1 MRCVPSSGRARP
13 TWTLR
18 ATRSPCSTS
27 SLAARLRRR
36 LTTVVDTLGLD
47 ASRRQ
52 GYLAAARAAGMRAVA
67 VVVDTPERLCRARN
81 RERARPVPAPALAAQ
96 LRKVR
101 ELDLAAEGWDE
112 VRRIDRHRS
121 RAGGR
126 RVAGACCV
134 ACARTAFRAA
144 ALALRVGQRC
154 RGSGALVGR
163 CRARRGGRRLPGT
176 GGDGPSHPDPAGR
189 AAPGSRS
196 PNRGSPSACSP
207 DCPPELELGTLVSP
221 LSLHTP
227 GRLAKAAATLDAL
240 SGGRA
245 FCGVGAGWW
254 EREHLAFGLPFGSA
268 DDRVAAL
275 RAAIPVLRALWAPG
289 TKPAAGLP
297 ETTNY
302 PRPVGDLPLLV
313 GGRSARV
320 LQIAAELGDGC
331 NVPATEQHVTRAAAL
346 VQGKRI
352 TVLDVPVLGRDRD
365 DVAALVERLRGRATA
380 AAYAAQPPRG
390 DRRRPRRALP
400 HGSPGSG
407 STRCSSRS
415 PTCATR
421 ATWPSSPP

>member
-1 MRCVPSSGRARP
+1 MPGPQPRA
-13 TWTLR
+13 
-18 ATRSPCSTS
+18 
-27 SLAARLRRR
+27 
-36 LTTVVDTLGLD
+36 G
-47 ASRRQ
+47 Q
-52 GYLAAARAAGMRAVA
+52 AGAGA
-67 VVVDTPERLCRARN
+67 
-81 RERARPVPAPALAAQ
+81 ALAAQ

-101 ELDLAAEGWDE
+101 DLDLAAEGWDE
-112 VRRIDRHRS
+112 VRRSPAPKPRRRPPRRRH
-121 RAGGR
+121 
-126 RVAGACCV
+126 
-134 ACARTAFRAA
+134 AA
-144 ALALRVGQRC
+144 ASPARGLRFVLQLSRFGWGSDAADPARWLADVALAAVDAGF
-154 RGSGALVGR
+154 RGLAVMDHLIQIPQVGR
-163 CRARRGGRRLPGT
+163 AWEPIPEPWVTLGLLAGLPT
-176 GGDGPSHPDPAGR
+176 R
-189 AAPGSRS
+189 
-196 PNRGSPSACSP
+196 
-207 DCPPELELGTLVSP
+207 LELGTLVSP

-254 EREHLAFGLPFGSA
+254 EREHLAYGLPFGSA

-331 NVPATEQHVTRAAAL
+331 NVPATEQHVTRAATL

-380 AAYAAQPPRG
+380 AAYEASHHAGIAADHVERY
-390 DRRRPRRALP
+390 RRLAGLGVDTVFLAVPDLRDARDLGKFAAVT
-400 HGSPGSG
+400 G
-407 STRCSSRS
+407 
-415 PTCATR
+415 AFD
-421 ATWPSSPP
+421 